1 MSRGCHCWGD
11 DQPRTVPEA
20 GDWRSIVETW
30 HFRVYEISLSP
41 GKVEGIMAGIETS
54 GDWRVK

>member
-1 MSRGCHCWGD
+1 M
-11 DQPRTVPEA
+11 
-20 GDWRSIVETW
+20 ETW